1 MTAEGQGPEQPARQ
15 QPRKPGGTE
24 DDAGQARTAPDG
36 QDGRDTRRTPEAD
49 QDREPP
55 RDIGTSRGAAG
66 ARRPGG
72 RTARVREKVLEAVGP
87 LLVEYGFD
95 GLTVD
100 AVAARS
106 GVHRATVYRRWRDVG
121 GLLADALDA
130 AGDDGWSPPDTG
142 SLEGDL
148 RALNGEVQEA
158 LTEEPS
164 VALAMIAA
172 SFRSEEAARSLRRFW
187 EERYDRCVAIVDRAV
202 ARGELEPPVEA
213 RKLVVSSTSP
223 VYHHRVLLHA
233 APDPELPAEA
243 ARAAVL
249 AARAGAFRSP
259 PGAPSGRRSADQP
272 AAAAGP
278 GT

>member
-1 MTAEGQGPEQPARQ
+1 M
-15 QPRKPGGTE
+15 
-24 DDAGQARTAPDG
+24 
-36 QDGRDTRRTPEAD
+36 
-49 QDREPP
+49 
-55 RDIGTSRGAAG
+55 
-66 ARRPGG
+66 
-72 RTARVREKVLEAVGP
+72 REKVLEAVGP

-130 AGDDGWSPPDTG
+130 AGDDDWRPPDTG

-148 RALNGEVQEA
+148 RALNDEVQEA
-158 LTEEPS
+158 LAEEPS

-172 SFRSEEAARSLRRFW
+172 SFRSAEAARSLRRFC
-187 EERYDRCVAIVDRAV
+187 EERYDRCIVVVDRAV

-233 APDPELPAEA
+233 PPDPALPAEA

-259 PGAPSGRRSADQP
+259 PRGSSGRRATDQ
-272 AAAAGP
+272 AAAKAEPRTGAGTEP

>member
-1 MTAEGQGPEQPARQ
+1 MRDADRAPAAERSA
-15 QPRKPGGTE
+15 
-24 DDAGQARTAPDG
+24 
-36 QDGRDTRRTPEAD
+36 
-49 QDREPP
+49 EPP
-55 RDIGTSRGAAG
+55 RVVPASRSAAAG

-130 AGDDGWSPPDTG
+130 AGDDGWRPPDTG

-148 RALNGEVQEA
+148 RALNDEVQEA

-164 VALAMIAA
+164 LALAMIAA

-187 EERYDRCVAIVDRAV
+187 DERYARCTVVVDRAV
-202 ARGELEPPVEA
+202 ARGELEPPVDA

-233 APDPELPAEA
+233 PSDPELPTEA

-259 PGAPSGRRSADQP
+259 PGVPSGRPAADQAP
-272 AAAAGP
+272 PEAGTGTGTGTGTGAKP
-278 GT
+278 GM

>member
-1 MTAEGQGPEQPARQ
+1 M
-15 QPRKPGGTE
+15 
-24 DDAGQARTAPDG
+24 
-36 QDGRDTRRTPEAD
+36 
-49 QDREPP
+49 RE
-55 RDIGTSRGAAG
+55 R
-66 ARRPGG
+66 
-72 RTARVREKVLEAVGP
+72 VLEAVGP

-130 AGDDGWSPPDTG
+130 AGDDGWRPPDTG

-148 RALNGEVQEA
+148 RALNDEAQEA

-187 EERYDRCVAIVDRAV
+187 EERYDRCTAIVDRAV

-233 APDPELPAEA
+233 PPDPELPAEA
-243 ARAAVL
+243 ARATLL
-249 AARAGAFRSP
+249 AARAGAFRSS
-259 PGAPSGRRSADQP
+259 PGAPSGRRVADP
-272 AAAAGP
+272 AARATGP
-278 GT
+278 GTETGAGAALGT